1 MINSLVAAMLILTS
15 TTVSD
20 CEMRAVEHL
29 AQQAQIIAV
38 GKVEEVESTLGFGSG
53 YFVVVQRVNYEIEE
67 VLKGDLPKGRINV
80 AHLVVAN
87 SPTADKETRQMQ
99 LSPKLFAKGNR
110 LILFLE
116 PDPQRGYVGIDSN
129 KTYKGYMALSENCV
143 PIAEAETLKAIQRAI
158 SIKTSK

>member
-1 MINSLVAAMLILTS
+1 MINSLMAAMLILTS
-15 TTVSD
+15 TAVND
-20 CEMRAVEHL
+20 CEMRVVEHL
-29 AQQAQIIAV
+29 AQEAQIIAV
-38 GKVEEVESTLGFGSG
+38 AKVEEVEPTLGFGSG

-87 SPTADKETRQMQ
+87 SPTADEETGQMQ

-110 LILFLE
+110 LVLFLE
-116 PDPQRGYVGIDSN
+116 PDPQRGYIGIDSA

-143 PIAEAETLKAIQRAI
+143 PRAEAETLKAIQRTL
-158 SIKTSK
+158 SKTNK